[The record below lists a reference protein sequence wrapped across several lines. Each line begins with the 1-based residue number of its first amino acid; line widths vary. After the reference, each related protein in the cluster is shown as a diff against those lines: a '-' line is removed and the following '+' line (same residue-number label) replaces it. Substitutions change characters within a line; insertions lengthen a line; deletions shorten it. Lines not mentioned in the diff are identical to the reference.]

1 VYAKSDPHPTFTT
14 PVLMLYPSLKYRWR
28 RAGLYRAPRG
38 TSDILPREQAYWR
51 YVEQKVLDICQL
63 YGYERIDVPAFED
76 TSLFSRS
83 VGEGTDIVDKEM
95 YTFEDR
101 GGNSLTLRPEGT
113 ASICR
118 AYIQHGMHNLTQPVK
133 LYYVASIFRY
143 DRPQA
148 GRYRQHYQF
157 GGEAFGDDD
166 PALDAEVIDM
176 AWQFFASLGLGKLSL
191 QLNSIGC
198 KECRPGYIAA
208 LKNYYST
215 YTTSG
220 SRWQIPSARHPDSL
234 CPDCKTRLKKNPL
247 RLLDC
252 KKPACRKI
260 AASAPGSTDYL
271 CPQCDEHFNLLKKYL
286 GLLDIPFVVNHRLVR
301 GLDYYTRT
309 VFEIQPGVEGAQSAL
324 VGGGRYDNLIEELGG
339 KPTPALGFATGI
351 ERIIINLKEQN
362 VPIPPLP
369 RPQVFIAQVGDE
381 ARDEAIK
388 LAATLRRKG
397 IGVIEATANKSL
409 KAQLRQ
415 ANGLGVRYTIII
427 GEEEVKANKVT
438 LRDMTTAR
446 QETISPARLHQK
458 ISA

>member
-1 VYAKSDPHPTFTT
+1 
-14 PVLMLYPSLKYRWR
+14 
-28 RAGLYRAPRG
+28 LYRAPRG
-38 TSDILPREQAYWR
+38 TSDILPQEQAHWR
-51 YVEQKVLDICQL
+51 YIEQKVLDICQL

-118 AYIQHGMHNLTQPVK
+118 AYIQHGMQNLPQPVK
-133 LYYVASIFRY
+133 LYYLASIFRY

-176 AWQFFASLGLGKLSL
+176 AWHFFLSLGLRNFSL

-208 LKNYYST
+208 LKDYYVNHV
-215 YTTSG
+215 
-220 SRWQIPSARHPDSL
+220 QSL
-234 CPDCKTRLKKNPL
+234 CPDCKIRLKKNPL

-252 KKPACRKI
+252 KKPACLKI
-260 AASAPGSTDYL
+260 AASAPGNAEYL
-271 CPQCDEHFNLLKKYL
+271 CPRCDEHFNRLKRYL
-286 GLLDIPFVVNHRLVR
+286 ELLDIPFTVNHCLVR
-301 GLDYYTRT
+301 GFDYYTRT
-309 VFEIQPGVEGAQSAL
+309 VFEIQPEAEGAQSAL
-324 VGGGRYDNLIEELGG
+324 CGGGRYDDLIEELGG
-339 KPTPALGFATGI
+339 KPTPALGFAAGI
-351 ERIIINLKEQN
+351 ERIIINLKEQGI
-362 VPIPPLP
+362 PIPPLP
-369 RPQVFIAQVGDE
+369 RPQVFIAHLGDE
-381 ARDEAIK
+381 AREEAIK

-415 ANGLGVRYTIII
+415 ANSLGVRYAVII
-427 GEEEVKANKVT
+427 GEEEIKANRVT

-446 QETISPARLHQK
+446 QETISPSRLYQK
-458 ISA
+458 IAG